1 MFMNISSI
9 DDIENLIKTDEV
21 MLLKFDNKISKYNDY
36 FNSMELKVINIV
48 DEEIISFYDIETLPT
63 ILVYKNKNLLET
75 IQGFYTKSILIK
87 KILNIIGE

>member
-9 DDIENLIKTDEV
+9 DDIENLIKTDEL

-63 ILVYKNKNLLET
+63 ILVYKNKNLLDT

>member
-1 MFMNISSI
+1 MFMNILSI

-48 DEEIISFYDIETLPT
+48 DEEIISFYDIETLPI
-63 ILVYKNKNLLET
+63 ILVYKNKNLLDT

>member
-1 MFMNISSI
+1 MNILSI

-48 DEEIISFYDIETLPT
+48 DEEIISFYDIETLPI
-63 ILVYKNKNLLET
+63 ILVYKNKNLLDT

>member
-48 DEEIISFYDIETLPT
+48 DEEIISFYDIETLPI
-63 ILVYKNKNLLET
+63 ILVYKNKNLLDT

>member
-1 MFMNISSI
+1 MNISSI
-9 DDIENLIKTDEV
+9 DDIENLIKTDEL

-63 ILVYKNKNLLET
+63 ILVYKNKNLLDT